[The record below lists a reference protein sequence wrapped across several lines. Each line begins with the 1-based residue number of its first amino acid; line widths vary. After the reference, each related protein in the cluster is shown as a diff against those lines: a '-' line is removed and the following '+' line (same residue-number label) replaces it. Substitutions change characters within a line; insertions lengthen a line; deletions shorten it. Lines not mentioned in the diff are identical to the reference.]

1 MIVVSAILRKERPC
15 FIVHLRFWCWRVLS
29 RRSNNCGSALEKM
42 AARIRTFCCG
52 EVNPECTHFFN
63 ILVEFYYRT
72 LILRSQMRL
81 SREIKGTVYDVYMK
95 QLDGHFAP
103 QVNSAHER
111 HLFRDLDF
119 PTKLTDFTKMM

>member
-1 MIVVSAILRKERPC
+1 MLESPVTEIKQLWQCVGKKGGAHSNFLLWGSEFGMHNRRKP
-15 FIVHLRFWCWRVLS
+15 
-29 RRSNNCGSALEKM
+29 
-42 AARIRTFCCG
+42 
-52 EVNPECTHFFN
+52 FFD

-119 PTKLTDFTKMM
+119 PTKLTDFTKMV